1 MDKSTPLTVA
11 VHAGGGH
18 SHQGGH
24 GHLELTADGKRVVDF
39 ARSLPDDQNAAV
51 IKAFGLDWT
60 WTGMDAERYG
70 RTSQAATPSRYDAH
84 TGKFYQYGEAD
95 NSDPSAVQLTTD
107 PTLLLDQGHAPAGS
121 RHGGQTRPG
130 K

>member
-24 GHLELTADGKRVVDF
+24 GHLELTDDGKRVVDF

-60 WTGMDAERYG
+60 WTGMDAARYG
-70 RTSQAATPSRYDAH
+70 RTSQAGTPSRYDPH

-107 PTLLLDQGHAPAGS
+107 PTLLLDKGHAPAGS
-121 RHGGQTRPG
+121 RHGGQTKPG